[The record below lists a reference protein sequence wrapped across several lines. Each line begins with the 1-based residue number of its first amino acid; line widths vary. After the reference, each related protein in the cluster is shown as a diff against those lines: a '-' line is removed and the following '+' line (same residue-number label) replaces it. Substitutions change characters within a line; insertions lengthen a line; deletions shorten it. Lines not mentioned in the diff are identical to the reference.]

1 MVSSMV
7 AYLAMQI
14 LKEKLSYEQCISRF
28 PQYKEGIDA
37 IIIDRGREDLIVE
50 VN

>member
-14 LKEKLSYEQCISRF
+14 LKGKLSYKQCISRF
-28 PQYKEGIDA
+28 PQYKEEIDA
-37 IIIDRGREDLIVE
+37 TIREQGREDLIVE

>member
-7 AYLAMQI
+7 AYLVMQI
-14 LKEKLSYEQCISRF
+14 LKGKLSYKQCISRF
-28 PQYKEGIDA
+28 PQYKEEIDT
-37 IIIDRGREDLIVE
+37 IIRVRGREDLIVE

>member
-14 LKEKLSYEQCISRF
+14 LKGKLSYKQCISRF
-28 PQYKEGIDA
+28 PQYKEEIDV
-37 IIIDRGREDLIVE
+37 IIRDQGREDLIVE